1 MYAAA
6 EDSDADAADADAD
19 APRPARNAA
28 RGPRA
33 VAVAAAVGAL
43 LALGGCGGGGGGG
56 DGDGKA
62 DAKAE
67 TGGNGAARPSASAA
81 PKAARV
87 EQLASAA
94 GCKPEFTTKVDDYR
108 QAVCENSRG
117 KFLFLDFVTAENQRD
132 WLETARMYGGVYL
145 VGDRWV
151 LSSSPRKNMEKF
163 RERFGGALEEGTS
176 YGGASRTPR

>member
-1 MYAAA
+1 MY
-6 EDSDADAADADAD
+6 DAADADAD
-19 APRPARNAA
+19 TPHPVRTADRAPRRH
-28 RGPRA
+28 GPRA

-43 LALGGCGGGGGGG
+43 LAIAGCGGGG
-56 DGDGKA
+56 GDGKA

-67 TGGNGAARPSASAA
+67 AGGNAARPSASASPT

-108 QAVCENSRG
+108 QAVCKNSRG
-117 KFLFLDFVTAENQRD
+117 KFLFLDFATAKNQRD
-132 WLETARMYGGVYL
+132 WLETAQMYGGVYL
-145 VGDRWV
+145 VGNRWV
-151 LSSSPRKNMEKF
+151 LSSSPRKNMEEF
-163 RERFGGALEEGTS
+163 REKFGGTIEEGTS

>member
-6 EDSDADAADADAD
+6 DDADAD
-19 APRPARNAA
+19 TPHPVRTADRAPRRH
-28 RGPRA
+28 GPRA
-33 VAVAAAVGAL
+33 AAVAAAVGAL
-43 LALGGCGGGGGGG
+43 LALAGCGGGGG

-67 TGGNGAARPSASAA
+67 AGGNAARPSASASPT

-108 QAVCENSRG
+108 QAVCKNSRG
-117 KFLFLDFVTAENQRD
+117 KFLFLDFVTAKNQRD
-132 WLETARMYGGVYL
+132 WLETAQMYGGVYL
-145 VGDRWV
+145 VGNRWV
-151 LSSSPRKNMEKF
+151 LSSSPRKNMEEF
-163 RERFGGALEEGTS
+163 REKFGGTIEEGTS
-176 YGGASRTPR
+176 YGGASRTPQ